1 MKPQLLKITHQPVTS
16 FSVRQDIPNTNSRWH
31 YHPEIELICF
41 HKGGGTQF
49 IGDNIKKFAK
59 GDVVLLGSN
68 LPHYWMFDEYSVNA
82 DEHIPYST
90 VIHFQQNFLG
100 ERFLLLPE
108 SRALK
113 ILIEKAQQGILISG
127 KEAESIIILMD
138 SVYRS
143 SGFKRIITL
152 MECLSALADI
162 EHLTL
167 LSSIGFR
174 YHEYDSEN
182 ERLNAIYNFTLKNFT
197 KKIELKEI
205 AAITGLI
212 PNSFCRYF
220 KTRTGKTYNQFLLEI
235 RIGYACKLLL
245 DNTQSVK
252 QVCFESG
259 FNNFSCFHK
268 SFKSITG
275 YTPQNYQNAY
285 IKKNL
290 STKSLQAEQAFIAEV
305 YV

>member
-16 FSVRQDIPNTNSRWH
+16 FSVRQDIPNINSRWH

-49 IGDNIKKFAK
+49 IGDHIKKFAA

-68 LPHYWMFDEYSVNA
+68 LPHYWMFDEYLVNN
-82 DEHIPYST
+82 DEDLPYST
-90 VIHFQQNFLG
+90 VIHFQENFIG

-113 ILIEKAQQGILISG
+113 AVFEKAQQGILFSG
-127 KEAESIIILMD
+127 KEALNLIFLMD
-138 SVYRS
+138 KVHKS
-143 SGFKRIITL
+143 SGFRRIISL
-152 MECLSALADI
+152 MECLEALASI
-162 EHLTL
+162 NHLTL

-182 ERLNAIYNFTLKNFT
+182 ERLNTIYNFTLKNFM

-205 AAITGLI
+205 ASITGLI

-245 DNTQSVK
+245 DNNQSIK

-275 YTPQNYQNAY
+275 YTPQGYQNAY
-285 IKKNL
+285 IKK
-290 STKSLQAEQAFIAEV
+290 S
-305 YV
+305 

>member
-16 FSVRQDIPNTNSRWH
+16 FSVRQDLIPNVNSRWH
-31 YHPEIELICF
+31 YHPELELICF
-41 HKGGGTQF
+41 HKGSGTQF
-49 IGDNIKKFAK
+49 IGDHIKKFAA

-68 LPHYWMFDEYSVNA
+68 LPHYWMFDDYFVDQ
-82 DEHIPYST
+82 DEHIPYNT
-90 VIHFQQNFLG
+90 VIHFQENFIG

-113 ILIEKAQQGILISG
+113 TLIEKAQQGILISG
-127 KEAESIIILMD
+127 KDAAYVMSLMD
-138 SVYRS
+138 NVYKS

-152 MECLSALADI
+152 MECLSALADV
-162 EHLTL
+162 EQVTL
-167 LSSIGFR
+167 LSSLGFR
-174 YHEYDSEN
+174 YHAYDSEN
-182 ERLNAIYNFTLKNFT
+182 ERLNAIYNFTLKNFM
-197 KKIELKEI
+197 KKIELKEV

-245 DNTQSVK
+245 DNAQSVK

-268 SFKSITG
+268 SFKNITG
-275 YTPQNYQNAY
+275 YTPQGYQNAY
-285 IKKNL
+285 IKNPGLL
-290 STKSLQAEQAFIAEV
+290 SGH
-305 YV
+305 